1 MEEVVFEQ
9 SLGEQLSTHGD
20 KGREDIP
27 SGGNSLSRVN
37 KSGTDTLP
45 IHWYTKHSVFLGIQ
59 RPVFTGQEVFLPC
72 SSWKNHASGPSVLAV
87 GSRTRSLPELTL
99 PGKVRPGGTG
109 IGSSG
114 TRGSAVSPT
123 TTWTSRLY
131 TSPLFLVAPQ
141 HPTQWMRGAWST

>member
-1 MEEVVFEQ
+1 MEVVLEQ

-20 KGREDIP
+20 KGREGIP
-27 SGGNSLSRVN
+27 SGGKSLSKVN

-59 RPVFTGQEVFLPC
+59 RPVFTGQDVFLPC
-72 SSWKNHASGPSVLAV
+72 SSWKNHAPGPFFLVV
-87 GSRTRSLPELTL
+87 GSWTRSLPELAL
-99 PGKVRPGGTG
+99 ARKIRPGEEG

-114 TRGSAVSPT
+114 TWGGAASPT

-141 HPTQWMRGAWST
+141 HPTQSMRGAWST